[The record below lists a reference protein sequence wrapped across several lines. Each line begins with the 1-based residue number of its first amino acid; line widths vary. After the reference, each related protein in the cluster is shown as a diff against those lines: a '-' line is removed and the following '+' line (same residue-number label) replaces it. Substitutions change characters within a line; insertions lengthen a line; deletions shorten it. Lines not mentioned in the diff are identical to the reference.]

1 MNWLVVAGIAFA
13 AFVGVNI
20 GGSST
25 GASFGPSVGANM
37 VSKVLAGVL
46 ITLFVFVG
54 GWTIGRKVIH
64 TLSEGVVPASTLT
77 LRAG

>member
-25 GASFGPSVGANM
+25 EASFRPSVGANM

-46 ITLFVFVG
+46 IILFVG

-64 TLSEGVVPASTLT
+64 TLSEGVVPALTLT